1 MRRFISVALAT
12 GVLLTATVAWAASGT
27 DPSDTTRGI
36 DILRSSVN
44 RVETEDGKVR
54 LVLKATAE
62 DPLAIDEQEGSIFW
76 ALDTRGGGEADY
88 EVYVF
93 GDVNANVPTGP
104 LYCLVQR
111 PNGAQKHYVDVSQ
124 VENVAT
130 CRVPR
135 YLLKI
140 DKQIRWRLAGR
151 LHGVI
156 DRAPD
161 VGWYG
166 G

>member
-1 MRRFISVALAT
+1 MRRFLHVAVAT
-12 GVLLTATVAWAASGT
+12 GVLLTATAAWAASGT
-27 DPSDTTRGI
+27 DPNDTTGGI

-44 RVETEDGKVR
+44 KVETDDGKVR
-54 LVLKATAE
+54 LVLKAAAE
-62 DPLAIDEQEGSIFW
+62 DPLAIDQDEGSIFW
-76 ALDTRGGGEADY
+76 ALDTRGGALTEY

-93 GDVNANVPTGP
+93 GDLEATDPPGP

-111 PNGAQKHYVDVSQ
+111 PNGSQKHYVEVRQ

-130 CRVPR
+130 CRIPR

-140 DKQIRWRLAGR
+140 DKPLRWRLAGR
-151 LHGVI
+151 LRGVI